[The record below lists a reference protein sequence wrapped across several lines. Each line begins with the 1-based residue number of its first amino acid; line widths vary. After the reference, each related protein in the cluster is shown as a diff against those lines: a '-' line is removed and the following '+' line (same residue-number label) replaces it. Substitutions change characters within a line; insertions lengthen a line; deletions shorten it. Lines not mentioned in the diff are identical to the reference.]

1 MAVELAETKRQ
12 IFEYVESRMAF
23 IAPNLSA
30 IIGKGQRDKQSEVSC
45 YIAEYLIALHYRD
58 ISDRGVF
65 RGGGLAPGGKNKF
78 EGGKEKGATP

>member
-30 IIGKGQRDKQSEVSC
+30 IIGKSQRDLSKRRIFDRS
-45 YIAEYLIALHYRD
+45 LYRD
-58 ISDRGVF
+58 TKTRLYS
-65 RGGGLAPGGKNKF
+65 GGRWGLGKNMKAV
-78 EGGKEKGATP
+78 GKNA